1 MTEFILY
8 HMPRACG
15 FVTMN
20 ALEEA
25 GLTYELRPV
34 NIMLKEQKAPDYMK
48 MHPEGKVPLLLGDGV
63 PLTEN
68 AAILIYLDAIAPHA
82 KLLTSDGSPFG
93 NAKAYSDL
101 IWCSATFHPAA
112 RMLRMP
118 KHFTDD
124 DQAPVQAKGRAVI
137 EEILSRNEAR
147 LSSQDWWSGSEWSIV
162 DVYTF
167 WCTAT
172 AASNGLVPMQNYPAV
187 QAHMK
192 RVGDRPSFK
201 AAFARQEDLQKE
213 AGIVLPA

>member
-1 MTEFILY
+1 MTELILY

-25 GLTYELRPV
+25 GLKYELRPV

-48 MHPEGKVPLLLGDGV
+48 IHPEGKVPLLLADGV

-68 AAILIYLDAIAPHA
+68 AAILIYLDSIAPHA
-82 KLLTSDGSPFG
+82 KLLASDGSPFG

-101 IWCSATFHPAA
+101 IWCSSTFHPTA

-118 KHFTDD
+118 KHFSESDHEPIQT
-124 DQAPVQAKGRAVI
+124 KGRAVL
-137 EEILSRNEAR
+137 EDILSRNEAR
-147 LSSQDWWSGSEWSIV
+147 FLNNTWWAGDEWSIV
-162 DVYTF
+162 DVYAF

-172 AASNGLVPMQNYPAV
+172 AASTGLVPMQNYPSV
-187 QAHMK
+187 RAHMQ
-192 RVGDRPSFK
+192 RVSERASFK
-201 AAFARQEDLQKE
+201 KAFARQEKLQKE
-213 AGIVLPA
+213 AGIVFPA